1 MRWWIGGLVVLALPY
16 GVLQLLERGVVWF
29 NAPSRATYPIRG
41 LDVSHHQGRIDWS
54 RVAGVDFVYVKA
66 TEGGDHRDTR
76 FAENFDGARRAGLP
90 RGAYHFFTFCRS
102 GRVQADNFA
111 AVVPTDAE
119 LPMAVD
125 LEFGG
130 NCTRRPSWVEL
141 RNELTTFVDT
151 IEARY
156 GEPPVL
162 YVTEELLAL
171 YPVDTLGLPIWIRSV
186 YTEPK
191 RTWSL
196 WQYHC
201 RARVDG
207 IEGPVDLNVATET
220 WWTAQLRP
228 RARTAS

>member
-1 MRWWIGGLVVLALPY
+1 MIALALP
-16 GVLQLLERGVVWF
+16 LAAWRLLEHGVIWF
-29 NAPSRATYPIRG
+29 NAPSSATYPIRG

-54 RVAGVDFVYVKA
+54 RVADVDFVYVKA

-76 FAENFDGARRAGLP
+76 FAENFAGARRAGLP
-90 RGAYHFFTFCRS
+90 RGAYHFFTFCRP
-102 GRVQADNFA
+102 GRAQADNFT

-119 LPMAVD
+119 LPVAVD

-130 NCTRRPSWVEL
+130 NCARRPSWVEL
-141 RNELTTFVDT
+141 RDELRAFVGA
-151 IEARY
+151 IEAHY

-162 YVTEELLAL
+162 YVTEELLEQ
-171 YPVDTLGLPIWIRSV
+171 YPVDTLGLPIWIRSI

-207 IEGPVDLNVATET
+207 IEGPVDLNVAATA
-220 WWTAQLRP
+220 WWDARFRR
-228 RARTAS
+228 RARTSS